1 MKSPTETVKGRIVGY
16 DERAGELLIRAPY
29 DDWLTMTRREYKEC
43 LVQPIDSRPLSDK
56 QRRMCYALLR
66 EIAAY
71 TGDSEQ
77 QTKELFK
84 IKFLADEL
92 VETGETIFSLSNAPM
107 SLVCAFQRYLIR
119 FILDWD
125 VPCSIPLLEYVD
137 DIDDY
142 VYGCMVNKKC
152 CVCGKPA
159 ELHHVERVGMGR
171 NRDEIVHEGMEALP
185 LCREHHNEIH
195 RVGEGVFLPHYHL
208 NGGVILDKTL
218 CRIYGLKAKRR
229 RQKDEAV

>member
-159 ELHHVERVGMGR
+159 ELHHVDRVGMGR

-195 RVGEGVFLPHYHL
+195 RIGEGVFLPHYHL